1 MSDPLNVKPPPPK
14 APDRTRMFISPE
26 GGQNCP
32 FNSKAYKDGMQY
44 RRTRNIKV
52 DLNSAFEAQRAAA
65 SYGYKDKCSEN
76 DFVRGFLSEPVS

>member
-1 MSDPLNVKPPPPK
+1 MSNPFKVKQPPPK
-14 APDRTRMFISPE
+14 IPDRARVTISPE
-26 GGQNCP
+26 GGQSCP
-32 FNSKAYKDGMQY
+32 FMSKAYNDDMAY
-44 RRTRNIKV
+44 RRKHNVKV